1 MDKRSS
7 LYQYGLYG
15 SLGIQIGAAI
25 GLCAY
30 AGQWLDSKFD
40 TTPWLTMVGVLLG
53 CVAGFMNMLKIL
65 NLQKAQA
72 GDNDERKSD

>member
-30 AGQWLDSKFD
+30 AGQWLDTKFS
-40 TTPWLTMVGVLLG
+40 TTPWLTLVGVLIG
-53 CVAGFMNMLKIL
+53 CTVGLMNIIKIL
-65 NLQKAQA
+65 NLQTTQA
-72 GDNDERKSD
+72 GDDDERKTD